1 MTEAK
6 YIRNFSIIAHIDH
19 GKSTIADRFLELTET
34 ITKRD
39 MEAQLLDDMELERE
53 RGITIKSHP
62 IQMKYHSKDGNDYII
77 NLIDTPGH
85 VDFTYEVSR
94 SLAACDGALLVVD
107 AAQGIEA
114 QTLSNIYLAM
124 ENDLHIIPVMNKID
138 LPAARPEEVGHQ
150 IADLLGVDQDEILT
164 CSAKTGLGI
173 PEILEHLVQEIPA
186 PTNKGKPYTQGLI
199 FDSVFDQFRGAIA
212 YVRMFEGTLS
222 KGDKVK
228 FIKTGHE
235 YEITE
240 VGTFGLKRQPCK
252 TLHVGEVGYFI
263 SNIKELGDIKIG
275 DTVTLMSNPS
285 TEAIEGYKEV
295 KPMVFSGL
303 YPIDKG
309 DYDDLRAALEKL
321 QLNDSS
327 LKFIPE
333 SSEALGFGFRTG
345 FLGLLHMEVT
355 QERLSREFGVE
366 IITTIPN
373 VVYEVT
379 KNDGDILKIE
389 RPGDLPSP
397 AEIASIAEPISKV
410 QIITPKEYTGNI
422 MKLCDE
428 KRGTLEGMEY
438 LDTTRVA
445 LNYHIPMQEIMVDFF
460 DRLKSIS
467 SGYAS
472 MDYELEGYNTDK
484 LVKMDIMINGEPVD
498 AFSVIIHKDKAFT
511 LGQQITSK
519 LKDIIPRQMFPI
531 AIQAAIGSRVIART
545 TVRAYRKD
553 VTAKCYGGDISRK
566 RKLLEKQKKGKKR
579 MKQIGSVE
587 IPQKAFLAVLNTSD
601 DK

>member
-1 MTEAK
+1 MAEAK
-6 YIRNFSIIAHIDH
+6 NIRNFSIIAHIDH
-19 GKSTIADRFLELTET
+19 GKSTIADRFLEITET
-34 ITKRD
+34 VTARD

-62 IQMKYHSKDGNDYII
+62 VQMKYRAQDGNDYII

-150 IADLLGVDQDEILT
+150 IADLLGIEPEEILT
-164 CSAKTGLGI
+164 CSAKTGKGVR
-173 PEILEHLVQEIPA
+173 EILEHLILEIPA
-186 PTNKGKPYTQGLI
+186 PQHEEKPYTQGLI
-199 FDSVFDQFRGAIA
+199 FDSVFDSYRGAIA
-212 YVRMFEGTLS
+212 YVRMFEGSLS

-228 FIKTGHE
+228 FMKSNQE

-240 VGTFGLKRQPCK
+240 VGHFGIKRQPCK
-252 TLHVGEVGYFI
+252 TLEVGQVGYVI

-275 DTVTLMSNPS
+275 DTLTHLKNPAPA
-285 TEAIEGYKEV
+285 AIEGYKEV

-309 DYDDLRAALEKL
+309 EYDDLRAALEKL
-321 QLNDSS
+321 RLNDSS
-327 LKFIPE
+327 LEFIPE

-355 QERLSREFGVE
+355 QERLSREFGIE

-373 VVYEVT
+373 VVYRVEMTDGEV
-379 KNDGDILKIE
+379 IEIE

-397 AEIASIAEPISKV
+397 AVIQSISEPISKV
-410 QIITPKEYTGNI
+410 QIITPKEYTGGI

-428 KRGTLEGMEY
+428 KRGRMENMEY

-472 MDYELEGYNTDK
+472 MDYELEGYQADK
-484 LVKMDIMINGEPVD
+484 LVKMDTLINGDIVD
-498 AFSVIIHKDKAFT
+498 AFSVIIHKDNAYT
-511 LGQQITSK
+511 LGNQITTK
-519 LKDIIPRQMFPI
+519 LKDIIPRQMFQV

-545 TVRAYRKD
+545 TVKAYRKD

-566 RKLLEKQKKGKKR
+566 RKLLEKQKEGKKR
-579 MKQIGSVE
+579 MKQVGSVE

-601 DK
+601 Q